1 MSNERLGRL
10 ISNIPNP
17 TNAELAELEARYIK
31 NYHFDYSAIK
41 KIDIDDLLDLH
52 IADIPE
58 VKLNSLEED
67 IALAKRIENG
77 GDDAQ
82 EAREA
87 LFYSVVYM
95 VISEAS
101 KKTKDKQEMMDLV
114 QEGNLIL
121 WEKAIE
127 KYDWRHGFKF
137 STYAMWWIR
146 SAQSRYLSRNSRP
159 YRVPEKVILDSK
171 IVVRTFDRLSDENQH
186 KPTLKDISEVT
197 GIKPD
202 KARELFDFAKQKY
215 VSLSSPTN
223 KRDDMEVEETAEDH
237 KSLHGIALED
247 SIDEKNHIEFVKS
260 KIVEEL
266 SHLIP
271 RQREVL
277 KFRLGIGNQNIW
289 NGDYMPFEKI
299 GKIMGGITR
308 ERVRQIQRDGLRNIK
323 DRKIHN
329 LLITILSSSKI

>member
-127 KYDWRHGFKF
+127 KYDWR
-137 STYAMWWIR
+137 
-146 SAQSRYLSRNSRP
+146 
-159 YRVPEKVILDSK
+159 
-171 IVVRTFDRLSDENQH
+171 
-186 KPTLKDISEVT
+186 
-197 GIKPD
+197 
-202 KARELFDFAKQKY
+202 
-215 VSLSSPTN
+215 
-223 KRDDMEVEETAEDH
+223 
-237 KSLHGIALED
+237 
-247 SIDEKNHIEFVKS
+247 
-260 KIVEEL
+260 
-266 SHLIP
+266 
-271 RQREVL
+271 
-277 KFRLGIGNQNIW
+277 
-289 NGDYMPFEKI
+289 
-299 GKIMGGITR
+299 
-308 ERVRQIQRDGLRNIK
+308 
-323 DRKIHN
+323 
-329 LLITILSSSKI
+329 